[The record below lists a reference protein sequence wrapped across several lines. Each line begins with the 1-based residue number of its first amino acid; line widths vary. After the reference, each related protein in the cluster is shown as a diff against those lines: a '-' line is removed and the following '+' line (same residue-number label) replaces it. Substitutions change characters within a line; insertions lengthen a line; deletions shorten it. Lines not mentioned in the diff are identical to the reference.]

1 MRRAFCVWEA
11 CAHIFISRVTDL
23 GGAAGEAQTL
33 RVRVAM
39 RELPRELVDAAKSG
53 NLEIVERWLDVGGDV
68 NALHDGWD
76 TLLKCAATYGRAELV
91 RYLLS
96 RGAKVE
102 YARKYGYSGYYG
114 EESVLHSACE
124 APSPDIEVLKL
135 LISAGANINARV
147 CLRTPLGEYLFN
159 SSNPLQTEVVALL
172 LRHGASLDK
181 CKGTRGSAEDALERR
196 RGCWTP
202 YERHRYGK
210 AWQTVMELLRNVRAA
225 GGWKRFCRLPHKDV
239 SRLAA
244 LVARGH
250 AEPTL
255 QTEMVFIR
263 LFRLPH
269 RPLRKVLEFWRAP
282 V

>member
-1 MRRAFCVWEA
+1 MRTSFQPG
-11 CAHIFISRVTDL
+11 HDL
-23 GGAAGEAQTL
+23 GGAAGAD
-33 RVRVAM
+33 VRVAM
-39 RELPRELVDAAKSG
+39 RELPRELVDAARDG
-53 NLEIVERWLDVGGDV
+53 NLEIIQKKWLDVGGDV
-68 NALHDGWD
+68 NAVHDGWD
-76 TLLKCAATYGRAELV
+76 TLLKCAAVDGRVELV

-102 YARKYGYSGYYG
+102 YAYKYG
-114 EESVLHSACE
+114 EESVLQSACE

-135 LISAGANINARV
+135 LISAGANVNAKTLG
-147 CLRTPLGEYLFN
+147 LRTPLGGYLFN

-196 RGCWTP
+196 RGCWIP

-210 AWQTVMELLRNVRAA
+210 AWEAVMELLRNVRAA

-269 RPLRKVLEFWRAP
+269 RPLRNVLEFWRAP
-282 V
+282 Y

>member
-1 MRRAFCVWEA
+1 MRTSFQPG
-11 CAHIFISRVTDL
+11 HDL
-23 GGAAGEAQTL
+23 GGAAGAD
-33 RVRVAM
+33 VRVAM
-39 RELPRELVDAAKSG
+39 RELPRELVDAARDG
-53 NLEIVERWLDVGGDV
+53 NLEIIQKKWLDVGGDV
-68 NALHDGWD
+68 NALHDGWY
-76 TLLKCAATYGRAELV
+76 TLLKCAAMYGRAELV

-102 YARKYGYSGYYG
+102 YARKYG

-181 CKGTRGSAEDALERR
+181 CKGTRGSAEDALWRR
-196 RGCWTP
+196 RGCWIP
-202 YERHRYGK
+202 YEERRYRK
-210 AWQTVMELLRNVRAA
+210 AWEAVMELICNVRAA

-263 LFRLPH
+263 LFRLPAG
-269 RPLRKVLEFWRAP
+269 PLLKVLEFWRAP